1 MYFMKHY
8 FITFKESLMNKKL
21 WTGFIAVWIVY
32 GILEWLVNAIILH
45 SAYMSGDVA
54 KWMRPNGEIKLWVIY
69 VAYLFF
75 AFFFTLIFSKGFQN
89 KGIIEGVRYG
99 IYVGLMVSL
108 PAAYVSYAT
117 MPMPYTLVLQWF
129 LYGMIEMILCGIVL
143 TFVYKP
149 KEPKATVAA

>member
-1 MYFMKHY
+1 
-8 FITFKESLMNKKL
+8 MNKKL

-32 GILEWLVNAIILH
+32 GILEWLVNVVILH

-75 AFFFTLIFSKGFQN
+75 AFFFTLIFSKGFEN

-117 MPMPYTLVLQWF
+117 MPMPYTLALQWF

-143 TFVYKP
+143 AFVYKP
-149 KEPKATVAA
+149 KESKATTAS